1 MVKQAPSV
9 GRILAMVVF
18 SFSCVGILLFLW
30 VSFGGPVPLKP
41 KGYEFKIA
49 FPEATT
55 LPTQADVRIAGVNVG
70 KVVKLQLDKG
80 GARTL
85 ATIDLQKS
93 FAPIPKDTKA
103 ILRQKTLLGE
113 TYVELAPGDAKSGK
127 LPDGARLADTQV
139 EPTVELDEI
148 LSAFDPST
156 RKAFQQWVQQSA
168 KAINGGRGQ
177 DLNDALGNLQGFA
190 QDGAGVLDV
199 LDRQS
204 TDLRNLIN
212 NTGVVFHALTERDGL
227 LRQLVVNSN
236 NVFSATASEQNALAR
251 TFDILPTFEDESKA
265 TLAKL
270 QGFSK
275 NAHPVIN
282 DLKPVAD
289 RLTPTVRDLS
299 GLAPNLETLFKQK
312 LPPLISAAKPNLPNG
327 ARFLRGASPV
337 MDGLHTFFPELNPI
351 LSFANFDQ
359 SVLANFLSVGG
370 SATRYQIDPPIN
382 GSPLDAL
389 SQFGIINQR
398 SLGIQTKLPTYDR
411 GNAYLAPNAYTRATK
426 LGVIESLSCANSRT
440 GGEQKNPDSANSE
453 PPCYVQP
460 GLLYDS
466 KQFPLLQKGVAP
478 VRPAPGT
485 YDGTKPARP

>member
-1 MVKQAPSV
+1 MVKQAPSI

-41 KGYEFKIA
+41 KGYEFKVA

-85 ATIDLQKS
+85 ATIDLQKAYS
-93 FAPIPKDTKA
+93 PIPKDTKA

-113 TYVELAPGDAKSGK
+113 TYVELAPGDAHTAK
-127 LPDGARLADTQV
+127 LADGGRLANTQV
-139 EPTVELDEI
+139 EPTVQLDEI

-168 KAINGGRGQ
+168 QAINGGRGQ
-177 DLNDALGNLQGFA
+177 DLNDAIGNLQGFA
-190 QDGAGVLDV
+190 EDGAGVLGV

-204 TDLRNLIN
+204 TDLQNFVK
-212 NTGVVFHALTERDGL
+212 NTGVVFHALTERQGL
-227 LRQLVVNSN
+227 LHDLVVNSN

-265 TLAKL
+265 TLADL
-270 QGFSK
+270 QSFSK
-275 NAHPVIN
+275 NADPVVN

-289 RLTPTVRDLS
+289 RLAPTVKDLN
-299 GLAPNLETLFKQK
+299 GLAPNLQTLFQSK

-327 ARFLRGASPV
+327 SRFLRGASPV

-351 LSFANFDQ
+351 LSFTNFDQ
-359 SVLANFLSVGG
+359 AVLANFLSAGG

-382 GSPLDAL
+382 GAPLDAL
-389 SQFGIINQR
+389 SQFGLINQR
-398 SLGIQTKLPTYDR
+398 SLGIQTTVPSYDR
-411 GNAYLAPNAYTRATK
+411 GNAYLAPNAYTRAAK
-426 LGVIESLSCANSRT
+426 FGVIESTSCANA
-440 GGEQKNPDSANSE
+440 GGQQTQPDPNNSA

-460 GLLYDS
+460 PSLFNGQD
-466 KQFPLLQKGVAP
+466 FPLLQKGDAP
-478 VRPAPGT
+478 IKPAPGT